1 LLLAALTT
9 LCLTLP
15 AHTHVL
21 DPFRA
26 PPCDR
31 CAGNRG
37 LDLATSPGTD
47 VRAATNGTV
56 TFAGLVAGRT
66 YVVVRANA
74 DRRVRVTYGGLAAL
88 AVARGHAVAQGESL
102 GTAADTLFYGV
113 RVGDRHV
120 DPLSFTRASPAATPE
135 SATPAATP
143 ESATPVATLAEAP
156 LTVRP
161 RFRITLGVAPARACA
176 GGGSR

>member
-1 LLLAALTT
+1 MLLAALTT
-9 LCLTLP
+9 LCLALP

-74 DRRVRVTYGGLAAL
+74 DRRVRVTYGGLATL

-120 DPLSFTRASPAATPE
+120 DPLSFTRASPAASPE
-135 SATPAATP
+135 SATPAA
-143 ESATPVATLAEAP
+143 SLAQAP

-176 GGGSR
+176 G